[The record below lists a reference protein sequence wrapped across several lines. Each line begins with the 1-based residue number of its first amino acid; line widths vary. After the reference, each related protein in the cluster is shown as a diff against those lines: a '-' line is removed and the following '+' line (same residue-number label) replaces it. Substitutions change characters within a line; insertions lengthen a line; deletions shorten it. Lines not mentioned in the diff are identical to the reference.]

1 MLPPPPPDRA
11 LELQLELTR
20 TGLQRLDSTVLEA
33 PEGLQ
38 SVSSDPVLE
47 HTPSYILVLAER
59 GSAAS
64 FETLSSIPQPTIPI

>member
-20 TGLQRLDSTVLEA
+20 TGLQRLDSTVLE
-33 PEGLQ
+33 GLQ
-38 SVSSDPVLE
+38 SVSSDPILE

>member
-1 MLPPPPPDRA
+1 MLHPPPPDRA

-20 TGLQRLDSTVLEA
+20 TGLQRLDSTVLE
-33 PEGLQ
+33 GLQ
-38 SVSSDPVLE
+38 SVSSDPILE

>member
-20 TGLQRLDSTVLEA
+20 TGLQRLDSTVLE
-33 PEGLQ
+33 GLQ
-38 SVSSDPVLE
+38 SVSSDPILE

-64 FETLSSIPQPTIPI
+64 FETLSSIPQPTTPI